1 MAIKMFQLR
10 KRLLYKSEGHNHGD
24 NQASSDDKTK
34 SGDHRDK
41 STVKPLT
48 ATVANISS
56 LRTLRSVAMTSQK
69 ASPDHGHLSTVS
81 APTRSYK
88 RLGTS
93 SPLSSVKRRRT
104 NLPSHAPSPI
114 MASVAVASRS
124 SPLPLSTRPT
134 TPASHSSPKDTK
146 TPPKIGYALP
156 KSVFEDLDDD
166 QVESQHSSI
175 RMTDFTKAHDELTK
189 KQHSISKLL
198 DNLATNLYDNLQA
211 SETKINTLRNK
222 EPSLD
227 KPAKHVAQLEQSLV
241 QRKGSSPDLGAQA
254 MMSKGHE
261 IQHKLRA
268 AQSNLERTRIKFN
281 AAQDELTQVKTAY
294 HSWRAGIVAETEK
307 ATTIKES
314 LRQVKRHKKHYAVLE
329 TLVRGG
335 PLMTERL
342 VGVAKDAGLKFET
355 GLGEKEI

>member
-146 TPPKIGYALP
+146 TLPNIGYALP

-166 QVESQHSSI
+166 
-175 RMTDFTKAHDELTK
+175 
-189 KQHSISKLL
+189 
-198 DNLATNLYDNLQA
+198 
-211 SETKINTLRNK
+211 
-222 EPSLD
+222 
-227 KPAKHVAQLEQSLV
+227 
-241 QRKGSSPDLGAQA
+241 
-254 MMSKGHE
+254 
-261 IQHKLRA
+261 
-268 AQSNLERTRIKFN
+268 
-281 AAQDELTQVKTAY
+281 
-294 HSWRAGIVAETEK
+294 
-307 ATTIKES
+307 
-314 LRQVKRHKKHYAVLE
+314 
-329 TLVRGG
+329 
-335 PLMTERL
+335 
-342 VGVAKDAGLKFET
+342 
-355 GLGEKEI
+355 